1 MNIRQMQYAITLSQL
16 RNFSQAAE
24 TLKIS
29 QPALSKHILSLEK
42 SLGVKLFNRNTT
54 PLTLTPAG
62 EYFIQEAKLLLHKET
77 QLLNTME
84 HFKSGINGKLTIGIT
99 PFRALYLL
107 PNLVRKL
114 QQAYPGVRIVVSEY
128 GSDVLR
134 KGAVESKYDFAI
146 VNLPVDESVL
156 DIIPLEPDTLALV
169 VPIAMADKLPVSD
182 TDSIPEITFDICKD
196 LPFVVESPTQE
207 MRQLYEH
214 LCASASANPNI
225 VCEVVGITTAWAMA
239 HAGVGAALLPL
250 QFVKSRLFDQNLRV
264 FKVVN
269 TSYIRHPCIITRR
282 GQYRSEYAQYA
293 IDLLLNSQTE
303 TN

>member
-169 VPIAMADKLPVSD
+169 VPIAMADNCL
-182 TDSIPEITFDICKD
+182 F
-196 LPFVVESPTQE
+196 LTQ
-207 MRQLYEH
+207 
-214 LCASASANPNI
+214 
-225 VCEVVGITTAWAMA
+225 TAF
-239 HAGVGAALLPL
+239 LRLPL
-250 QFVKSRLFDQNLRV
+250 ISARTF
-264 FKVVN
+264 
-269 TSYIRHPCIITRR
+269 
-282 GQYRSEYAQYA
+282 
-293 IDLLLNSQTE
+293 LLLWKAQLRKCGSCMSTCVPVLPQIQILFARWLVLQLPGLWHMPESVLLCYHCSLSKAVCSIKTFVFLKL
-303 TN
+303 